1 MGLLFGTDGV
11 RGIANLELT
20 PELAFKLGRASA
32 SYLSQHCPEG
42 SGIVVGKD
50 TRLSSDLLEH
60 ALIAGICSVG
70 VDVLRAGVL
79 PTPGV
84 AFLTRHFG
92 AQGGVVISASH
103 NPPEYNGIK
112 FFNPQGYKFS
122 EKEEE
127 KIESLLVDGV
137 NERPTGSEIGQTHKL
152 TSAQEDYVNFLIN
165 TVNGSLE
172 NFNIAID
179 CGNGAT
185 SVVSPVV
192 FRQLGANVMPI
203 NFEPT
208 GLNINVECGSTYPD
222 IIQEV
227 VVTHPVDIG
236 LSHDGDGDRVVVV
249 DEAGEIL
256 DGDYILAI
264 CALHLDQAGLLK
276 NKLVVATVM
285 SNMGLEEAL
294 SRHGLKLIRTP
305 VGDRHV
311 LEAMLAHGT
320 ILGGEQSG
328 HIIFLNHSNTGDGI
342 LTGLQLLAIVRDAG
356 KKLSELKKVME
367 CFPQVLEN
375 VKVKAKEEVATH
387 PVVKE
392 KLEQLEAE
400 LAGEGRILIRPSGTE
415 PLVRVMVEA
424 RDEKKASQIAADLVE
439 TIKENLG

>member
-11 RGIANLELT
+11 RGIANSELT
-20 PELAFKLGRASA
+20 PELAFKLGRAGA
-32 SYLSQHCPEG
+32 SYLNQRYPEG

-50 TRLSSDLLEH
+50 TRLSSDFLEH
-60 ALIAGICSVG
+60 ALIAGICSIG
-70 VDVLRAGVL
+70 VDVLQAGVM

-84 AFLTRHFG
+84 AFLTRQFG

-112 FFNPQGYKFS
+112 FFNPQGYKLS
-122 EKEEE
+122 QREEDE
-127 KIESLLVDGV
+127 IESLLEKGV
-137 NERPTGSEIGQTHKL
+137 KERPTGSEIGQTQEL
-152 TSAQEDYVNFLIN
+152 TSALEDYVNFLTN
-165 TVNGSLE
+165 TVVGGLE
-172 NFNIAID
+172 NFSIAID

-185 SVVSPVV
+185 STVSPVA

-203 NFEPT
+203 NFEPD

-236 LSHDGDGDRVVVV
+236 LSHDGDGDRVIVV
-249 DEAGEIL
+249 DEEGEIL

-264 CALHLDQAGLLK
+264 CALHLNQAGLLK

-285 SNMGLEEAL
+285 SNMGLEEVL
-294 SRHGLKLIRTP
+294 SQHGLKLIRTP

-311 LEAMLAHGT
+311 LEGMLSHGAV
-320 ILGGEQSG
+320 LGGEQSG
-328 HIIFLNHSNTGDGI
+328 HIIFLNHSTTGDGI
-342 LTGLQLLAIVRDAG
+342 LTGLQLLSVIRDSG
-356 KKLSELKKVME
+356 NKLSELKKVMQR
-367 CFPQVLEN
+367 FPQVLEN
-375 VKVKAKEEVATH
+375 VRVKEKEEVTSH
-387 PVVKE
+387 PAVKE
-392 KLEQLEAE
+392 RLEQLEAE

-424 RDEKKASQIAADLVE
+424 KDEEKASQIAADLVE
-439 TIKENLG
+439 TIKENLD